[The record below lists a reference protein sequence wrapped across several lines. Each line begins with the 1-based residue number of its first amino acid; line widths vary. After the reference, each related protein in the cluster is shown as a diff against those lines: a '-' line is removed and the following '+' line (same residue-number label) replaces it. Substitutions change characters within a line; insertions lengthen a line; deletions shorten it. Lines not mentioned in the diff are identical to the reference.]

1 MKKLKRIDLK
11 KMQNLYPL
19 VNDQE
24 MTDLLG
30 GYIKNTDWACQP
42 LTFGNGGIGSG
53 GSGSNSGSTTGSYS
67 GGYSGGY

>member
-11 KMQNLYPL
+11 KMQDLYPL

-30 GYIKNTDWACQP
+30 GYIKSTDWACQP
-42 LTFGNGGIGSG
+42 LTFGNGGSGSG
-53 GSGSNSGSTTGSYS
+53 G
-67 GGYSGGY
+67 GY